1 MVSAGDAQ
9 AMDQARVVVTW
20 MGAAVAL
27 RADPSQ
33 CGIATFPEFD
43 VYQLRPGTL
52 RLRCTQKL
60 RAERRRERCGRT
72 AMLRNILVHIP
83 SERPVRPVIEVAVAL
98 AMVRRSHL
106 DAVAI
111 GYESMGAVG
120 TLVGSGGAAVAA
132 VVGAEQ
138 ERAQERA
145 DAAISVFEVEA
156 KLAEITYDVRSL
168 TAIPAE
174 AKEAIGVLARLY
186 DMTIVLQPDSSKSSY
201 ENDIPQEILF
211 NSGGPM
217 LMVPYIH
224 KGPLDTHNVGI
235 AWDGSRLAAR
245 ALRDAM
251 PFLMGAKAVAV
262 IAVNEQADETS
273 SDQLVGHLARH
284 GIAARI
290 QRLAVERGDIQGAIL
305 SIAAES
311 NMGLLVMGGY
321 GHSPLRERIL
331 GGVTRGMFES
341 TTVPLLMSH

>member
-1 MVSAGDAQ
+1 M
-9 AMDQARVVVTW
+9 
-20 MGAAVAL
+20 
-27 RADPSQ
+27 
-33 CGIATFPEFD
+33 F
-43 VYQLRPGTL
+43 
-52 RLRCTQKL
+52 
-60 RAERRRERCGRT
+60 
-72 AMLRNILVHIP
+72 RNILVHVP

-98 AMVRRSHL
+98 AMARRSHL

-120 TLVGSGGAAVAA
+120 TLVGSEGAAVAA

-138 ERAQERA
+138 ERAQARA

-156 KLAEITYDVRSL
+156 KLAEIAYDVRSL

-174 AKEAIGVLARLY
+174 AREAVGVLARLY

-201 ENDIPQEILF
+201 DNDIPQEILF

-224 KGPLDTHNVGI
+224 KGPLDAQHVGI

-245 ALRDAM
+245 AWRDAL
-251 PFLMGAKAVAV
+251 PFLMGAKAVIV
-262 IAVNEQADETS
+262 IAVNEQAGEAS
-273 SDQLVGHLARH
+273 SDRLVSHLARR
-284 GIAARI
+284 GIAARV
-290 QRLAVERGDIQGAIL
+290 QRLAVERVDVQAAIL

-321 GHSPLRERIL
+321 GHSRLRERIL

-341 TTVPLLMSH
+341 MTVPVLMSH

>member
-1 MVSAGDAQ
+1 M
-9 AMDQARVVVTW
+9 
-20 MGAAVAL
+20 
-27 RADPSQ
+27 
-33 CGIATFPEFD
+33 F
-43 VYQLRPGTL
+43 
-52 RLRCTQKL
+52 
-60 RAERRRERCGRT
+60 
-72 AMLRNILVHIP
+72 RNILVHIP

-98 AMVRRSHL
+98 TMARRSHL

-120 TLVGSGGAAVAA
+120 MLVGSSGAAVAA

-156 KLAEITYDVRSL
+156 KQAEIAYSVRSFA
-168 TAIPAE
+168 AIPAE
-174 AKEAIGVLARLY
+174 AGQAIGALARLY

-201 ENDIPQEILF
+201 DNDIPQEILV

-224 KGPLDTHNVGI
+224 KGPLDTHDIGI

-251 PFLMGAKAVAV
+251 PFLMGAKAVTV
-262 IAVNEQADETS
+262 IAVNEEAGEAS
-273 SDQLVGHLARH
+273 SDQLVGHLAQR
-284 GIAARI
+284 GIAARV
-290 QRLAVERGDIQGAIL
+290 QRLAVERGDVHAAIL
-305 SIAAES
+305 SIAAER

-321 GHSPLRERIL
+321 GHSRLQERIL
-331 GGVTRGMFES
+331 GGVTRRMFES
-341 TTVPLLMSH
+341 MTVPVLMSH

>member
-1 MVSAGDAQ
+1 M
-9 AMDQARVVVTW
+9 
-20 MGAAVAL
+20 
-27 RADPSQ
+27 
-33 CGIATFPEFD
+33 F
-43 VYQLRPGTL
+43 
-52 RLRCTQKL
+52 
-60 RAERRRERCGRT
+60 RR
-72 AMLRNILVHIP
+72 ILVHIP

-111 GYESMGAVG
+111 GYVSMGAVG
-120 TLVGSGGAAVAA
+120 TLVGSGGAGVAA

-156 KLAEITYDVRSL
+156 KLAEIAYNVRSL
-168 TAIPAE
+168 TAIRAE
-174 AKEAIGVLARLY
+174 AGETIGVLARLY

-201 ENDIPQEILF
+201 DNNIPQAILF

-224 KGPLDTHNVGI
+224 KGPLGTHHVGI

-251 PFLMGAKAVAV
+251 PFLMGAKAVTV
-262 IAVNEQADETS
+262 IAVNEEAGEAS
-273 SDQLVGHLARH
+273 SDRLVGHLARR
-284 GIAARI
+284 GITARV
-290 QRLAVERGDIQGAIL
+290 QRLAVERGDVQAAIL

-321 GHSPLRERIL
+321 GHSRLHERIL

-341 TTVPLLMSH
+341 MTVPVLMSH

>member
-1 MVSAGDAQ
+1 M
-9 AMDQARVVVTW
+9 
-20 MGAAVAL
+20 
-27 RADPSQ
+27 
-33 CGIATFPEFD
+33 F
-43 VYQLRPGTL
+43 
-52 RLRCTQKL
+52 
-60 RAERRRERCGRT
+60 
-72 AMLRNILVHIP
+72 RNILVHIP
-83 SERPVRPVIEVAVAL
+83 SERPVRPVIEVAIAL
-98 AMVRRSHL
+98 AMARRSHL

-111 GYESMGAVG
+111 GYESMGGVG
-120 TLVGSGGAAVAA
+120 MLVGSGGAAIAA

-156 KLAEITYDVRSL
+156 KLAEIAYGIRSFA
-168 TAIPAE
+168 AIPAE
-174 AKEAIGVLARLY
+174 AGEAIGVLARLY

-201 ENDIPQEILF
+201 DNDIPEAVLF

-224 KGPLDTHNVGI
+224 KGPLDTHHVGI

-251 PFLMGAKAVAV
+251 PFLMGANAVTV
-262 IAVNEQADETS
+262 IAVNEEAGEAS
-273 SDQLVGHLARH
+273 SDRLVGHLARR
-284 GIAARI
+284 GIAARV
-290 QRLAVERGDIQGAIL
+290 QRLAVERCDVQAAIL

-321 GHSPLRERIL
+321 GHSRLHERIL

-341 TTVPLLMSH
+341 MTVPVLMSH